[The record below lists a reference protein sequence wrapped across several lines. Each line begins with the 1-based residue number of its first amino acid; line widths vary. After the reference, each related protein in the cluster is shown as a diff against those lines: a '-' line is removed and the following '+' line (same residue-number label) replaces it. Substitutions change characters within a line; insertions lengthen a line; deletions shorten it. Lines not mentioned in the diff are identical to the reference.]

1 MQRYTVYTQPAQHNG
16 HVDGCK
22 HLLHGDWKRC
32 KEFST
37 AQPYEQAGMTMLEE
51 ERYMSD
57 MTIKIQNCN
66 NITSGEIKIYAD
78 KLNILFGRNGTGKST
93 IARSI
98 FLASQGK
105 PLTELAPYGS
115 VGEKSSPSIEGLET
129 GGVAIF
135 DDDYV
140 NQYVYQPDTLIKD
153 AFEVLIRSKE
163 YDEAKNNID
172 DTLANIRTTI
182 TGRQKIIDLQKQIG
196 VLIDTIKF
204 TSNNKI
210 AKRGG
215 AKGILEG
222 KGAYFKPPEEL
233 NELKPFFEEDTVS
246 KWAAWRL
253 QGYEQFGKKGR
264 CPYCSTDDTE
274 KTETINKV
282 FADSF
287 DKASVETAAAIIKA
301 LEELKPYLSEEKVS
315 ELVSL
320 FGVKE
325 DLKVLEAQLTKLRA
339 EANYLHERLTA
350 IVSFN
355 GSSVDRDNIADLE
368 SKLTDMKV
376 DFRAIDSYFVSDLT
390 KTEMEFVNKEIDS
403 LLEKVSILKGEIGK
417 YNKYIQDKIKDR
429 KQDINDFL
437 NLAGFKYMFDVEVDG
452 ENSARALLKFI
463 LPDGNPSDV
472 QSPGKHL
479 SWGEKHSFALI
490 LFMFDAMRS
499 DAKLVILDDPISSFD
514 SNKKYAIINRLFK
527 TGEKGNSLYERTVLM
542 LTHDFEPVIDYI
554 QTTSGKQKPTSVC
567 AIYFENKDG
576 QLQCTPIRKDDD
588 LMSSVVLLKELA
600 SDSTI
605 DIAARVGC
613 LRKFIEHQF
622 KNPQADSDA
631 YNILS
636 SIVHGRSEPT
646 FDREGND
653 KLTDDQVFKGLEYIK
668 NFIPDFDYASTLVK
682 FTPQCLLERY
692 AAEASAYIKLLIL
705 RAYTEQ
711 NSEARERLRE
721 YNDVLRKYV
730 DETYHIENDYI
741 YSLDVRRFNI
751 VPDNYI
757 VDAERYVANER
768 AKLSSD
774 IK

>member
-1 MQRYTVYTQPAQHNG
+1 
-16 HVDGCK
+16 
-22 HLLHGDWKRC
+22 
-32 KEFST
+32 
-37 AQPYEQAGMTMLEE
+37 
-51 ERYMSD
+51 MSD
-57 MTIKIQNCN
+57 IIKIQNCN
-66 NITSGEIKIYAD
+66 NITSGEINICAD

-93 IARSI
+93 IARAI
-98 FLASQGK
+98 YLASKEKQ
-105 PLTELAPYGS
+105 LTELAPYGS
-115 VGEKSSPSIEGLET
+115 ISENSPPSIAGVESGS
-129 GGVAIF
+129 VAIF
-135 DDDYV
+135 DDNYV
-140 NQYVYQPDTLIKD
+140 SQYVYQPDTLIKD

-163 YDEAKNNID
+163 YDEAKKNID
-172 DTLANIRTTI
+172 DALAKIKTTI
-182 TGRQKIIDLQKQIG
+182 TGRQEIINLQGQIG

-204 TSNNKI
+204 TSSNQI

-222 KGAYFKPPEEL
+222 KGAYFKPPKEL
-233 NELKPFFEEDTVS
+233 SELKPFFEEDTVS

-253 QGYEQFGKKGR
+253 QGYEQFDKKGR
-264 CPYCSTDDTE
+264 CPYCSIGDTE
-274 KTETINKV
+274 KSKTINKV

-287 DKASVETAAAIIKA
+287 DKASVETATAIIKA
-301 LEELKPYLSEEKVS
+301 LEGLQPYLSGEKTS

-320 FGVKE
+320 FGVNE

-355 GSSVDRDNIADLE
+355 GSTVDRENIVDLE
-368 SKLTDMKV
+368 SKLSDMKV
-376 DFRAIDSYFVSDLT
+376 DFRAIDAYFVSELT
-390 KTEMEFVNKEIDS
+390 KAEMEAVNVEIDS
-403 LLEKVSILKGEIGK
+403 LLGKVGVLKGEIGK
-417 YNKYIQDKIKDR
+417 YNKYIQDKIKNR

-437 NLAGFKYMFDVEVDG
+437 SLAGFKYMFDVEVVG

-463 LPDGNPSDV
+463 LPDGKPGDV
-472 QSPGKHL
+472 QSPSKHL

-490 LFMFDAMRS
+490 LFMFDAIRS
-499 DAKLVILDDPISSFD
+499 DAKIVILDDPISSFD

-527 TGEKGNSLYERTVLM
+527 TGEKGNSLYEKTVLM

-554 QTTSGKQKPTSVC
+554 QTNSGRQKSTSVC
-567 AIYFENKDG
+567 ASYFENKNG

-600 SDSTI
+600 SDETI

-622 KNPQADSDA
+622 KNPQAQSDA

-636 SIVHGRSEPT
+636 SLIHGRGEPT
-646 FDREGND
+646 LDKEGND
-653 KLTDDQVFKGLEYIK
+653 KLTVDQVAKGVEYIK
-668 NFIPDFDYASTLVK
+668 DFILNFDYTTVLAQCA
-682 FTPQCLLERY
+682 PQCLLERY
-692 AAEASAYIKLLIL
+692 ATETSAYIRMLIL

-711 NSEARERLRE
+711 DDEARERLRR

-730 DETYHIENDYI
+730 DETYHIENDYLF
-741 YSLDVRRFNI
+741 SLDVRRFNI

-757 VDAERYVANER
+757 TDAERYVNNER
-768 AKLSSD
+768 ARFD
-774 IK
+774 FATH